1 MIDKYQIYMLY
12 KSIKKIWE
20 AKRFNTVLVNDMLN
34 DTLEEFL
41 INQYVQSNSR
51 VEYMSNYFIP
61 IVNEIN
67 CNLTDIEHWTMY
79 FIEKCLVDKNFPKPE
94 EINNINKMKG
104 YMIFKNRPIIAA
116 QINEINK
123 LIKAN
128 DGINELFD
136 TKFTLYETDG
146 NQENQAY
153 KLYKMSK
160 IDPEFYIQGY
170 RARKFEINKDLIKD
184 IDYKRFITFTE
195 IIIKLQQ
202 EISNKNVK

>member
-20 AKRFNTVLVNDMLN
+20 GKRFNTVLVNSMLN

-41 INQYVQSNSR
+41 INQFVQANSR

-61 IVNEIN
+61 LVNEIN
-67 CNLTDIEHWTMY
+67 CNITDIEHWTMY
-79 FIEKCLVDKNFPKPE
+79 FIEKCLVDKKFPKPD

-104 YMIFKNRPIIAA
+104 YMIFKKRPIIAA

-153 KLYKMSK
+153 KLYRMSK
-160 IDPEFYIQGY
+160 I
-170 RARKFEINKDLIKD
+170 
-184 IDYKRFITFTE
+184 
-195 IIIKLQQ
+195 
-202 EISNKNVK
+202 